1 MVVVMDTHA
10 KMIVNDWIRIFRV
23 EFSMR
28 YDDGELVEFS
38 LVW

>member
-1 MVVVMDTHA
+1 MVVVMDAHA
-10 KMIVNDWIRIFRV
+10 VMIVNDGIHLFRV